1 MSRQRTLLWTFIG
14 LAAAVLAA
22 RLWLVQEPA
31 PTAAE
36 PQAIGPPAA
45 PGAPV
50 SKPTEPPASA
60 EAPPTTAGQPA
71 LTRAEIVPALVDL
84 IGSKAVHALLQTDDF
99 PRRVVATVDSL
110 GRTHAP
116 PMVWP
121 VHRTPGRFATV
132 RRDGRTVIDADNGLR
147 YVPFVLLVET
157 LDIARM
163 VALYRRMSPLL
174 QQAYEDLGYP
184 GRSFEHRL
192 IEVIDVLL
200 ATPDAPEPT
209 PVMLVEVKGE
219 VPSTRPW
226 VRYEFVD
233 PELESLAA
241 GQKILL
247 RTGAVNQRRL
257 EAKLAEIRSALV
269 QGGKKR

>member
-1 MSRQRTLLWTFIG
+1 VSLQRTLLWTATG
-14 LAAAVLAA
+14 LAAAVFAA
-22 RLWLVQEPA
+22 RFWLVEEP
-31 PTAAE
+31 PPPAAE

-50 SKPTEPPASA
+50 STPTEPPVAA

-71 LTRAEIVPALVDL
+71 LTREEVVPALVDL

-99 PRRVVATVDSL
+99 PRRIVATVDNLARS
-110 GRTHAP
+110 HAP

-121 VHRTPGRFATV
+121 VHPTPGRFAIAQQN
-132 RRDGRTVIDADNGLR
+132 GRTVIDADNGLR

-157 LDIARM
+157 MDIARM

-174 QQAYEDLGYP
+174 QNAYEDLGYP
-184 GRSFEHRL
+184 GRSFEKRL

-233 PELESLAA
+233 PQLESLAA

-257 EAKLAEIRSALV
+257 KAKLAEIRSALLE
-269 QGGKKR
+269 GSPRR